1 MSVITSAVRIAAVA
15 MLLLFAAGV
24 VRHATAQAPDS
35 ALVAAFVAHRLPL
48 AFEGGA
54 LQGAGGALLLR
65 EAAASQFTL
74 VGEEHGVREVPMLVQ
89 HLLAGLRPAGYRHFA
104 IEVSPLNA
112 ERAMAAA
119 RAGGGRAAFDALFA
133 DTMSWMAFYTMP
145 PETDLLA
152 WAASPDAGGY
162 DVWGLDYDV
171 MGDRLALRR
180 LQSIAPAPARA
191 RVADAIALAD
201 SGFAAV
207 RRGDPSRLFSFTA
220 PDSVFTGLRS
230 AVGPAEDDEA
240 ARILDV
246 LQTTASINRDFV
258 SGRNYESNVKRA
270 GNLKANFLRYYR
282 AAEAEGEA
290 APRVLLKFGAY
301 HMERGLNGVRQYDV
315 GWLAAALAEAN
326 GGRSL
331 HVLVMGGPDT
341 ERAQFDIMSLT
352 YKPQPVEMIAEEWMR
367 APREAVLESGYTVY
381 DLRPIRA
388 LIQNGGLRDV
398 PRELERAVFGF
409 DVMVVLTGSGPAVE

>member
-1 MSVITSAVRIAAVA
+1 MSVIGSAARVAAVV
-15 MLLLFAAGV
+15 MFFLLAGGV

-74 VGEEHGVREVPMLVQ
+74 VGEEHGVRELPELVQ
-89 HLLAGLRPAGYRHFA
+89 HLLAALRPAGYRHFA

-112 ERAMAAA
+112 ASAMAAA
-119 RAGGGRAAFDALFA
+119 RTGGGRAAFDALFA
-133 DTMSWMAFYTMP
+133 DTMNWMAFYTMP
-145 PETDLLA
+145 AETDLLA

-171 MGDRLALRR
+171 MGDRHALRR
-180 LQSIAPAPARA
+180 LQAIAPASARA
-191 RVADAIALAD
+191 RVAEAIALAD

-207 RRGDPSRLFSFTA
+207 RRGDPSRLFSFSA
-220 PDSVFTGLRS
+220 PESVFAGLRN
-230 AVGPAEDDEA
+230 AIGPAEDGEA
-240 ARILDV
+240 ARILEV
-246 LQTTASINRDFV
+246 LETTAAINRDFV
-258 SGRNYESNVKRA
+258 SGRNYESNEKRA
-270 GNLKANFLRYYR
+270 ANLKANFLRYYR
-282 AAEAEGEA
+282 AAQARGEAE
-290 APRVLLKFGAY
+290 PRVLLKFGAF

-315 GWLAAALAEAN
+315 GWLAAGLAEAN

-331 HVLVMGGPDT
+331 HVLVMGGPDS

-352 YKPQPVEMIAEEWMR
+352 YRPQPVEMIAEEWMQ
-367 APREAVLESGYTVY
+367 APRAAVLESGYTVY

-388 LIQNGGLRDV
+388 LIQNRRLRGV
-398 PRELERAVFGF
+398 PAALERTIFAF